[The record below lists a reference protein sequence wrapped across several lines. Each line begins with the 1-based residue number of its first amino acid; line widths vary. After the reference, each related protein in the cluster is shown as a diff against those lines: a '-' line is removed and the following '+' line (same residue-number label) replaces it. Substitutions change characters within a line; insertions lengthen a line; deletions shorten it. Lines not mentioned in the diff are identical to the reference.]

1 MSTFINEESYKKL
14 IDEDI
19 VRLEEEMQPSLERE
33 HIKAILEWS
42 INQLYEDAISIISEG
57 SSLFPLNRL

>member
-19 VRLEEEMQPSLERE
+19 VRLEKEMQPSPERE

-42 INQLYEDAISIISEG
+42 INQLYKDENTQKSTD
-57 SSLFPLNRL
+57 